1 MLRNAGRAPACPL
14 TFVVVVSLVAASVF
28 SGCTGSSQGPRQDEL
43 QQAAKGGK
51 QTPAAKVAGHVSIDG
66 QHPDK
71 DTKLFVILNDPA
83 HLEVSKEGPK
93 YFTSCDAEGNFSF
106 TTYLKGDGAPV
117 GKYVVTFAQLHTAKS
132 SGPHG
137 MGRGMISRDYVG
149 PDGLKNLYSDPEKNK
164 DEKEFNIEV
173 AEPGKS
179 DYEFNLSIAGKDSAS
194 AGQYAVRRLSQ

>member
-14 TFVVVVSLVAASVF
+14 TFVVVSLVAASAL
-28 SGCTGSSQGPRQDEL
+28 SGCTGNSHAVREDEL
-43 QQAAKGGK
+43 QQAAKGAK
-51 QTPAAKVAGHVSIDG
+51 QKPVAKVAGHVSIDG
-66 QHPDK
+66 QPPDK

-83 HLEVSKEGPK
+83 HLAIPKEGPA
-93 YFTSCDAEGNFSF
+93 YAAACDSEGNFTF
-106 TTYLKGDGAPV
+106 TSYLHGDGAPP

-137 MGRGMISRDYVG
+137 MGRGMITRDYVG

-164 DEKEFNIEV
+164 NEKEFNIDV

-179 DYEFNLSIAGKDSAS
+179 DYDFNLSIAGKDSVPP
-194 AGQYAVRRLSQ
+194 GQYAVRRMTQ

>member
-43 QQAAKGGK
+43 QQAAKGAT
-51 QTPAAKVAGHVSIDG
+51 QTPAAKLAGHVSIDG
-66 QHPDK
+66 QPPDK
-71 DTKLFVILNDPA
+71 DTRLFVILSDPA
-83 HLEVSKEGPK
+83 HLQLPKEGPK
-93 YFTSCDAEGNFSF
+93 YFTACDPEGNFAF
-106 TTYLKGDGAPV
+106 TTYLKGDGAPL
-117 GKYVVTFAQLHTAKS
+117 GKYVVTFAQLHTPKGN
-132 SGPHG
+132 GPHG
-137 MGRGMISRDYVG
+137 MGRGMLARDYLG

-179 DYEFNLSIAGKDSAS
+179 DYEFNLSVAGKDSVTP
-194 AGQYAVRRLSQ
+194 GQYAVRRMTQ